1 MNMDNITLQNLPL
14 KGIKVIDAASFIA
27 APLVSALMSDYG
39 AEVIKIE
46 HLTGDT
52 YREAVIGGHVW
63 PESEMDWAFILENRN
78 KRSLSIDLKTEY
90 GQAILK
96 KLINESD
103 VFITNLPGKPREKL
117 GLTSEII
124 RGINPKIIYASL
136 TGYGEHGPDSKRT
149 ALDSTAYFA
158 RSGLMEWAKTDQK
171 TGIPPFPIP
180 GGGDH
185 PTGLSLFTSILLGL
199 MNREKTG
206 LGTTVSTSLLANGIW
221 SNAMLV
227 QALLAGHK
235 PIDTFH
241 WDTLSAM
248 RNIYYLKDGTLF
260 FMLLTNE
267 EKHWDLFLKKFSLE
281 YLLEDTKFNTKDN
294 RQLNKKQLKSLL
306 QEKFNTLVYEEVRE
320 KLISIGIVFTKI
332 AKTEDT
338 INDPQTN
345 LNNMFMDI
353 KGELVEDLKIVSPPL
368 NIENAPRRKATKA
381 PKLGE
386 HNIEILKE
394 LGYTEKEIQDLKTNK
409 VIL

>member
-1 MNMDNITLQNLPL
+1 MENLPL

-46 HLTGDT
+46 PLTGDT

-63 PESEMDWAFILENRN
+63 PESEIDWAFILENRN
-78 KRSLSIDLKTEY
+78 KRSLSIDLKSKE
-90 GQAILK
+90 GQLILK
-96 KLINESD
+96 KLLKDTD
-103 VFITNLPGKPREKL
+103 VFVTNLPKTPREKL
-117 GLTSEII
+117 RLTNSII
-124 RGINPKIIYASL
+124 RKINPRIIYASL
-136 TGYGEHGPDSKRT
+136 TGYGENGPDSNRT

-158 RSGLMEWAKTDQK
+158 RSGLMDWSKTNNPE
-171 TGIPPFPIP
+171 GIPPFPIP

-206 LGTTVSTSLLANGIW
+206 LGTSVSTSLLANGIW
-221 SNAMLV
+221 SNAMLI
-227 QALLAGHK
+227 QAILSGHE

-248 RNIYYLKDGTLF
+248 RNIYTLKDQTLF

-267 EKHWDLFLKKFSLE
+267 EKHWDPFIQSFKLEFLKNNI
-281 YLLEDTKFNTKDN
+281 KFNTKDN
-294 RQLNKKQLKSLL
+294 RQLNKKELKKIIQNSFS
-306 QEKFNTLVYEEVRE
+306 QYSYEEVRE

-332 AKTEDT
+332 MKTENT
-338 INDPQTN
+338 ISDPQTS
-345 LNNMFMDI
+345 LNNMFMNI
-353 KGELVEDLKIVSPPL
+353 KGEQITDLKVVSPPL
-368 NIENAPRRKATKA
+368 NIENAPRINATKA

-394 LGYTEKEIQDLKTNK
+394 LGYTMEEIKILQNNKT
-409 VIL
+409 IL

>member
-1 MNMDNITLQNLPL
+1 MDDITLQNLPL

-63 PESEMDWAFILENRN
+63 PESDMDWAFILENRN
-78 KRSLSIDLKTEY
+78 KRSLSIDLKTKY
-90 GQAILK
+90 GQIILK
-96 KLINESD
+96 KLLNETD
-103 VFITNLPGKPREKL
+103 VFITNLPAKPREKL

-124 RGINPKIIYASL
+124 REINPKIIYASL
-136 TGYGEHGPDSKRT
+136 TAYGEIGPDSKRT
-149 ALDSTAYFA
+149 GLDSTAYYA
-158 RSGLMEWAKTDQK
+158 RSGLMEWSKTNEAKE
-171 TGIPPFPIP
+171 IPTFPIP

-185 PTGLSLFTSILLGL
+185 PTGLSLFTAILLGL

-206 LGTTVSTSLLANGIW
+206 LGTKVSTSLLANGIW

-248 RNIYYLKDGTLF
+248 RNIYYLKDESLF

-267 EKHWDLFLKKFSLE
+267 EKHWELFLKSFSLD
-281 YLLEDTKFNTKDN
+281 YLLKDPRFNTKDS
-294 RQLNKKQLKSLL
+294 RELNKKQLKPIL
-306 QEKFNTLVYEEVRE
+306 QEKFITLSYEEVRE
-320 KLISIGIVFTKI
+320 KLISTGIVFTKI
-332 AKTEDT
+332 VKTEDT
-338 INDPQTN
+338 IKDPQTN

-353 KGELVEDLKIVSPPL
+353 KGELIEDLQVVSPPL
-368 NIENAPRRKATKA
+368 NIENAPRINATKA

-386 HNIEILKE
+386 HNVEILKE
-394 LGYTEKEIQDLKTNK
+394 LGYTDKEIKGMQNNK

>member
-1 MNMDNITLQNLPL
+1 MENLPL

-46 HLTGDT
+46 PLTGDT

-63 PESEMDWAFILENRN
+63 PESEIDWAFILENRN
-78 KRSLSIDLKTEY
+78 KRSLSIDLKSKE
-90 GQAILK
+90 GQLILK
-96 KLINESD
+96 KLLKDTD
-103 VFITNLPGKPREKL
+103 VFVTNLPKTPREKL
-117 GLTSEII
+117 RLTHSII
-124 RGINPKIIYASL
+124 RKINPKIIYASL
-136 TGYGEHGPDSKRT
+136 TGYGENGPDSNRT

-158 RSGLMEWAKTDQK
+158 RSGLMDWSKTNNPE
-171 TGIPPFPIP
+171 GIPPFPIP

-206 LGTTVSTSLLANGIW
+206 LGTSVSTSLLANGIW
-221 SNAMLV
+221 SNAMLI
-227 QALLAGHK
+227 QAILSGHE

-248 RNIYYLKDGTLF
+248 RNIYTLKDQTLF

-267 EKHWDLFLKKFSLE
+267 EKHWDPFIQSFKLEFLKNNI
-281 YLLEDTKFNTKDN
+281 KFNTKDN
-294 RQLNKKQLKSLL
+294 RQLNKKELKKIIQNSFS
-306 QEKFNTLVYEEVRE
+306 QYSYEEVRE
-320 KLISIGIVFTKI
+320 KLISVGIVFTKI
-332 AKTEDT
+332 MKTENT
-338 INDPQTN
+338 ISDPQTS
-345 LNNMFMDI
+345 LNNMFMNI
-353 KGELVEDLKIVSPPL
+353 KGEQITDLKVVSPPL
-368 NIENAPRRKATKA
+368 NIENAPRKNATKA

-394 LGYTEKEIQDLKTNK
+394 LGYTMEEIKILQNNKT
-409 VIL
+409 IL

>member
-1 MNMDNITLQNLPL
+1 MDNITLQNLPL

-63 PESEMDWAFILENRN
+63 PESDMDWAFILENRN
-78 KRSLSIDLKTEY
+78 KRSLSIDLKTKY
-90 GQAILK
+90 GQIILK
-96 KLINESD
+96 KLLNETD
-103 VFITNLPGKPREKL
+103 VFITNLPAKPREKL

-124 RGINPKIIYASL
+124 REINPKIIYASL
-136 TGYGEHGPDSKRT
+136 TAYGEIGPDSKRT
-149 ALDSTAYFA
+149 GLDSTAYYA
-158 RSGLMEWAKTDQK
+158 RSGLMEWSKTNEAKE
-171 TGIPPFPIP
+171 IPTFPIP

-206 LGTTVSTSLLANGIW
+206 LGTKVSTSLLANGIW

-248 RNIYYLKDGTLF
+248 RNIYYLKDESLF

-267 EKHWDLFLKKFSLE
+267 EKHWELLLKSFSLD
-281 YLLEDTKFNTKDN
+281 YLLKDPKFNTKDS
-294 RQLNKKQLKSLL
+294 RELNKKQLKPIL
-306 QEKFNTLVYEEVRE
+306 QEKFITLSYEEVRE
-320 KLISIGIVFTKI
+320 KLISTGIVFTKI
-332 AKTEDT
+332 VKTEDT
-338 INDPQTN
+338 IKDPQTN

-353 KGELVEDLKIVSPPL
+353 KGELIEDLQVVSPPL
-368 NIENAPRRKATKA
+368 NIENAPRINATKA

-386 HNIEILKE
+386 HNVEILKE
-394 LGYTEKEIQDLKTNK
+394 LGYTDKEIKDMQNNK

>member
-1 MNMDNITLQNLPL
+1 MDDITLQNLPL

-63 PESEMDWAFILENRN
+63 PESDMDWAFILENRN
-78 KRSLSIDLKTEY
+78 KRSLSIDLKTKY
-90 GQAILK
+90 GQIILK
-96 KLINESD
+96 KLLNETD
-103 VFITNLPGKPREKL
+103 VFITNLPAKPREKL

-124 RGINPKIIYASL
+124 REINPKIIYASL
-136 TGYGEHGPDSKRT
+136 TAYGEIGPDSKRT
-149 ALDSTAYFA
+149 GLDSTAYYA
-158 RSGLMEWAKTDQK
+158 RSGLMEWSKTNEAKE
-171 TGIPPFPIP
+171 IPTFPIP

-206 LGTTVSTSLLANGIW
+206 LGTKVSTSLLANGIW

-248 RNIYYLKDGTLF
+248 RNIYYLKDESLF

-267 EKHWDLFLKKFSLE
+267 EKHWELFLKSFSLD
-281 YLLEDTKFNTKDN
+281 YLLKDPRFNTKDS
-294 RQLNKKQLKSLL
+294 RELNKKQLKPIL
-306 QEKFNTLVYEEVRE
+306 QEKFITLSYEEVRE
-320 KLISIGIVFTKI
+320 KLISTGIVFTKI
-332 AKTEDT
+332 VKTEDT
-338 INDPQTN
+338 IKDPQTN

-353 KGELVEDLKIVSPPL
+353 KGELIEDLQVVSPPL
-368 NIENAPRRKATKA
+368 NIENAPRINATKA

-386 HNIEILKE
+386 HNVEILKE
-394 LGYTEKEIQDLKTNK
+394 LGYTDKEIKDMQNNK

>member
-1 MNMDNITLQNLPL
+1 MQNLPL

-103 VFITNLPGKPREKL
+103 VFITNLPGKPRETL

-136 TGYGEHGPDSKRT
+136 TGYGELGPDSKRT

-338 INDPQTN
+338 INDEQTN
-345 LNNMFMDI
+345 LNNI
-353 KGELVEDLKIVSPPL
+353 NCYK
-368 NIENAPRRKATKA
+368 RR
-381 PKLGE
+381 
-386 HNIEILKE
+386 IS
-394 LGYTEKEIQDLKTNK
+394 
-409 VIL
+409 

>member
-1 MNMDNITLQNLPL
+1 MDDITLQNLPL

-63 PESEMDWAFILENRN
+63 PESDMDWAFILENRN
-78 KRSLSIDLKTEY
+78 KRSLSIDLKTKY
-90 GQAILK
+90 GQIILK
-96 KLINESD
+96 KLLNETD
-103 VFITNLPGKPREKL
+103 VFITNLPAKPREKL

-124 RGINPKIIYASL
+124 REINPKIIYASL
-136 TGYGEHGPDSKRT
+136 TAYGEIGPDSKRT
-149 ALDSTAYFA
+149 GLDSTAYYA
-158 RSGLMEWAKTDQK
+158 RSGLMEWSKTNEAKE
-171 TGIPPFPIP
+171 IPTFPIP

-185 PTGLSLFTSILLGL
+185 PTGLSLFTAILLGL

-206 LGTTVSTSLLANGIW
+206 LGTKVSTSLLANGIW

-248 RNIYYLKDGTLF
+248 RNIYYLKDESLF

-267 EKHWDLFLKKFSLE
+267 EKHWELFLKSFSLD
-281 YLLEDTKFNTKDN
+281 YLLKDPKFNTKDS
-294 RQLNKKQLKSLL
+294 RELNKKQLKPIL
-306 QEKFNTLVYEEVRE
+306 QEKFITLSYEEVRE
-320 KLISIGIVFTKI
+320 KLISTGIVFTKI
-332 AKTEDT
+332 VKTEDT
-338 INDPQTN
+338 IKDPQTN

-353 KGELVEDLKIVSPPL
+353 KGELIEDLQVVSPPL
-368 NIENAPRRKATKA
+368 NIENSPRINATKA

-386 HNIEILKE
+386 HNVEILKE
-394 LGYTEKEIQDLKTNK
+394 LGYTDKEIKGMQNNK

>member
-1 MNMDNITLQNLPL
+1 MDDITLQNLPL

-52 YREAVIGGHVW
+52 YREAVSGGHVW
-63 PESEMDWAFILENRN
+63 PETDMDWAFILENRN
-78 KRSLSIDLKTEY
+78 KRSLSIDLKTKY
-90 GQAILK
+90 GQIILK
-96 KLINESD
+96 KLLNETD
-103 VFITNLPGKPREKL
+103 VFITNLPAKPREKL

-124 RGINPKIIYASL
+124 REINPKIIYASL
-136 TGYGEHGPDSKRT
+136 TAYGEIGPDSKRT
-149 ALDSTAYFA
+149 GLDSTAYYA
-158 RSGLMEWAKTDQK
+158 RSGLMEWSKTNEAKE
-171 TGIPPFPIP
+171 IPTFPIP

-185 PTGLSLFTSILLGL
+185 PTGLSLFTAILLGL

-206 LGTTVSTSLLANGIW
+206 LGTKVSTSLLANGIW

-248 RNIYYLKDGTLF
+248 RNIYYLKDESLF

-267 EKHWDLFLKKFSLE
+267 EKHWELFLKSFSLD
-281 YLLEDTKFNTKDN
+281 YLLKDPRFNTKDS
-294 RQLNKKQLKSLL
+294 RELNKKQLKPIL
-306 QEKFNTLVYEEVRE
+306 QEKFITLSYEEVRE
-320 KLISIGIVFTKI
+320 KLISTGIVFTKI
-332 AKTEDT
+332 VKTEDT
-338 INDPQTN
+338 IKDPQTN

-353 KGELVEDLKIVSPPL
+353 KGELIEDLQVVSPPL
-368 NIENAPRRKATKA
+368 NIENSPRINATKA

-386 HNIEILKE
+386 HNVEILKE
-394 LGYTEKEIQDLKTNK
+394 LGYTDKEIKDMQNNK

>member
-1 MNMDNITLQNLPL
+1 MNMDNTSLQNLPL

-63 PESEMDWAFILENRN
+63 PESDMDWAFILENRN
-78 KRSLSIDLKTEY
+78 KRSLSIDLKTKY
-90 GQAILK
+90 GQIILK
-96 KLINESD
+96 KLLNETD
-103 VFITNLPGKPREKL
+103 VFITNLPAKPREKL

-124 RGINPKIIYASL
+124 REINPKIIYASL
-136 TGYGEHGPDSKRT
+136 TAYGEIGPDSKRT
-149 ALDSTAYFA
+149 GLDSTAYYA
-158 RSGLMEWAKTDQK
+158 RSGLMEWSKTNEAKE
-171 TGIPPFPIP
+171 IPTFPIP

-185 PTGLSLFTSILLGL
+185 PTGLSLFTAILLGL

-206 LGTTVSTSLLANGIW
+206 LGTKVSTSLLANGIW

-248 RNIYYLKDGTLF
+248 RNIYYLKDESLF

-267 EKHWDLFLKKFSLE
+267 EKHWELFLKSFSLD
-281 YLLEDTKFNTKDN
+281 YLLKDPRFNTKDS
-294 RQLNKKQLKSLL
+294 RELNKKQLKPIL
-306 QEKFNTLVYEEVRE
+306 QEKFITLSYEEVRE
-320 KLISIGIVFTKI
+320 KLISTGIVFTKI
-332 AKTEDT
+332 VKTEDT
-338 INDPQTN
+338 IKDPQTN

-353 KGELVEDLKIVSPPL
+353 KGELIEDLQVVSPPL
-368 NIENAPRRKATKA
+368 NIENAPRINATKA

-386 HNIEILKE
+386 HNVEILKE
-394 LGYTEKEIQDLKTNK
+394 LGYTDKEIKDMQNNK

>member
-1 MNMDNITLQNLPL
+1 MDDITLQNLPL

-63 PESEMDWAFILENRN
+63 PESDMDWAFILENRN
-78 KRSLSIDLKTEY
+78 KRSLSIDLKTKY
-90 GQAILK
+90 GQIILK
-96 KLINESD
+96 KLLNETD
-103 VFITNLPGKPREKL
+103 VFITNLPAKPREKL
-117 GLTSEII
+117 GLTAEII
-124 RGINPKIIYASL
+124 REINPKIIYASL
-136 TGYGEHGPDSKRT
+136 TAYGEIGPDSKRT
-149 ALDSTAYFA
+149 GLDSTAYYA
-158 RSGLMEWAKTDQK
+158 RSGLMEWSKTNEAKE
-171 TGIPPFPIP
+171 IPTFPIP

-206 LGTTVSTSLLANGIW
+206 LGTKVSTSLLANGIW

-248 RNIYYLKDGTLF
+248 RNIYYLKDESLF

-267 EKHWDLFLKKFSLE
+267 EKHWELFLKSFSLD
-281 YLLEDTKFNTKDN
+281 YLLKDPRFNTKDS
-294 RQLNKKQLKSLL
+294 RELNKKQLKPIL
-306 QEKFNTLVYEEVRE
+306 QEKFITLSYEEVRE
-320 KLISIGIVFTKI
+320 KLISTGIVFTKI
-332 AKTEDT
+332 VKTEDT
-338 INDPQTN
+338 IKDPQTN

-353 KGELVEDLKIVSPPL
+353 KGELIEDLQVVSPPL
-368 NIENAPRRKATKA
+368 NIENAPRINATKA

-386 HNIEILKE
+386 HNVEILKE
-394 LGYTEKEIQDLKTNK
+394 LGYTDKEIKGMQNNK